1 MKDIVIVGAGGFAR
15 EVAWLIEEI
24 NKEKKEWNLLGF
36 IDDNEE
42 NIGKELNGYKIIG
55 TTEYLNEELSRDIY
69 IVIAIG
75 NGKIRA
81 KIVNKL
87 KDRKYA
93 ILIHPNVKISST
105 NLIEEGSIICSGTII
120 TVNIEIGKH
129 VIINLDCTIGH
140 DATIEDYATILPSVN
155 LSGNTVTKKY
165 TTLGTGTKVIQGV
178 TIGENVIVGAGT
190 VVIRDVENNVTA
202 VGNPA
207 RIVKKVN

>member
-24 NKEKKEWNLLGF
+24 NEEKKEWNLLGF
-36 IDDNEE
+36 IDDNKE
-42 NIGKELNGYKIIG
+42 NIGKKLNGYKILG

-69 IVIAIG
+69 TIIAIG
-75 NGKIRA
+75 NGKIRE

-87 KDRKYA
+87 KNRKYA
-93 ILIHPNVKISST
+93 ILTHPNVKISST
-105 NLIEEGSIICSGTII
+105 NLIEEGSIICSGNIL
-120 TVNIEIGKH
+120 TVNIKVGKH

-140 DATIEDYATILPSVN
+140 DAIIEDYTTVLPSVN
-155 LSGNTVTKKY
+155 LSGNTKTKKY

-178 TIGENVIVGAGT
+178 TIGENVMIGAGT
-190 VVIRDVENNVTA
+190 IVIKDVESNVTA

-207 RIVKKVN
+207 RIIKKN

>member
-178 TIGENVIVGAGT
+178 TIG
-190 VVIRDVENNVTA
+190 DNVTA

-207 RIVKKVN
+207 RIIRK

>member
-207 RIVKKVN
+207 RIIRK